1 MAQLGLTVASSLA
14 TASAVNMHNL
24 ARAVDVVQ
32 VDEDERV
39 VLLAQPD
46 GASVKRAAKHAAL
59 EAAEQ
64 AKQEEPEES
73 SLSQLGF
80 TLASSLATAS
90 AVNMQNLARMVD
102 PLAQVDEDERVVLL
116 AKPDGAVVK
125 RAAKHAALEASEKAK
140 PEMQEESSLVQVATL
155 TA

>member
-64 AKQEEPEES
+64 TKQEEPEES

-90 AVNMQNLARMVD
+90 AVNVQNLAYLTEAFD
-102 PLAQVDEDERVVLL
+102 QDDEDERVVLL
-116 AKPDGAVVK
+116 AKPDGTSVEHT
-125 RAAKHAALEASEKAK
+125 AKHATLES
-140 PEMQEESSLVQVATL
+140 T
-155 TA
+155 